1 MGDEELEG
9 LGDEATPVEW
19 LARLRR
25 TMAEAGDARSARD
38 EELKAT
44 SEQETTESSST
55 EREERLQ
62 DALVHRRDMEELR
75 MALAMSEARVRE
87 LEGRLETVIAVA
99 KSAERAPKS

>member
-9 LGDEATPVEW
+9 LGDEATPAEW
-19 LARLRR
+19 LERLRR

-99 KSAERAPKS
+99 ESAERAPKR